1 MLQMCDALFDIH
13 IIIRYLRAA
22 YPLLGEHLPLP
33 RQQPEFVDLGE
44 FADDTVGDVQRNAV
58 VAPLYLIEVFAA
70 RQADISRKIV
80 GRHIRPLDYGL
91 DSLPIILLF
100 SHFFSN
106 IKKIFAS
113 LHTRSRSSMDRI

>member
-1 MLQMCDALFDIH
+1 MRDALFDIH

-22 YPLLGEHLPLP
+22 CPLLGEHLSFAG
-33 RQQPEFVDLGE
+33 QQPEFVHLGE
-44 FADDTVGDVQRNAV
+44 FADDTVGNIQRNTV
-58 VAPLYLIEVFAA
+58 VAPLYLIEVLTA

-106 IKKIFAS
+106 IKIFFAS

>member
-1 MLQMCDALFDIH
+1 MFPIARPHRRHDEVALGVEMLQMCDALFDIH

-70 RQADISRKIV
+70 RQADI
-80 GRHIRPLDYGL
+80 
-91 DSLPIILLF
+91 
-100 SHFFSN
+100 
-106 IKKIFAS
+106 
-113 LHTRSRSSMDRI
+113 